1 MKRALIWMWTTLII
15 FLTGVQTCYAHHLW
29 VFEETGS
36 LVVARGHMPERIDDY
51 DPHNVSE
58 IKGFDQAGAPVSL
71 ERKDEASRAAVFPD
85 KPVSIVS
92 VCCEWGD
99 RVNTTRGK
107 KLMNRQAAEAAG
119 LTVVSAFTSTQ
130 FSKTLF
136 APSEISTHSL
146 GLRFELVPNA
156 DPMAL
161 APGAP
166 ISFKLLFDGRPLAG
180 VSISTNFERES
191 KTDANGVAEFTFEKS
206 GVHLLYATHKIP
218 AEENSGLD
226 FLKFMTFLTFEVK

>member
-1 MKRALIWMWTTLII
+1 MKRTLLWMWMTLVIL
-15 FLTGVQTCYAHHLW
+15 LTGVQTGYSHHLW

-36 LVVARGHMPERIDDY
+36 FIVARGHILERVDDY
-51 DPHNVSE
+51 DPHKISE
-58 IKGFDQAGAPVSL
+58 IKGFDQTGAPVLL
-71 ERKDEASRAAVFPD
+71 ERKDEASRAVVFPD
-85 KPVSIVS
+85 KPVAIMS
-92 VCCEWGD
+92 VRSEWGD

-119 LTVVSAFTSTQ
+119 LTVVKAFTSTQ

-136 APSEISTHSL
+136 APSEISTRAL

-156 DPMAL
+156 DPVVL
-161 APGAP
+161 APGTP
-166 ISFKLLFDGRPLAG
+166 ISFKLLFDGKPLTG
-180 VSISTNFERES
+180 VLILTNDEQES
-191 KTDANGVAEFTFEKS
+191 KTDVNGAAEFTFEKN

-218 AEENSGLD
+218 AEADSGLD

>member
-1 MKRALIWMWTTLII
+1 MKRTLLWMWMTLVIL
-15 FLTGVQTCYAHHLW
+15 LTGVQTGYSHHLW
-29 VFEETGS
+29 VFEENGS
-36 LVVARGHMPERIDDY
+36 FVVARGHILDRVDDY
-51 DPHNVSE
+51 DPHHVSE
-58 IKGFDQAGAPVSL
+58 IKGFDQMGAPVLL
-71 ERKDEASRAAVFPD
+71 ERKDDVSRAVVFPE
-85 KPVSIVS
+85 KPVAIVS
-92 VCCEWGD
+92 VRCEWGD

-119 LTVVSAFTSTQ
+119 LTVVKAFTSTQ

-136 APSEISTHSL
+136 APSDTSTRAL
-146 GLRFELVPNA
+146 GMRFELVPDT

-161 APGAP
+161 VPGMP
-166 ISFKLLFDGRPLAG
+166 VSFTLLFDGKPLAG
-180 VSISTNFERES
+180 VSILTNYEQES

-206 GVHLLYATHKIP
+206 GVHLLYATHRIP